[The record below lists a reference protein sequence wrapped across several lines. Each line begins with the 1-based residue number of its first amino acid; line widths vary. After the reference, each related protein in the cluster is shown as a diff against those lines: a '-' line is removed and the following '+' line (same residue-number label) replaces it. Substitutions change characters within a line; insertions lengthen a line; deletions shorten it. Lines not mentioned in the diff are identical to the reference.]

1 MRSYGRTQARCYHS
15 QDHYTNNIHLTTA
28 SSKISWLVENMV
40 SMAADTITPEKCWEA
55 LALTDLLF
63 RDSIVCIRRF
73 ANNEFANL

>member
-1 MRSYGRTQARCYHS
+1 
-15 QDHYTNNIHLTTA
+15 
-28 SSKISWLVENMV
+28 MV